1 MAQQIVWVEFDCLFS
16 PYSPLPSSLS
26 PLPPPLGHSG
36 PIVHSRTQVHISSF
50 GPVGAGH
57 VLEDGIEDL
66 LLDLGDG
73 VTVQDL
79 HRDLRAVHVVRVHA
93 AQDLRKKPP

>member
-1 MAQQIVWVEFDCLFS
+1 MAQQIVRVEFDCLFS
-16 PYSPLPSSLS
+16 PFS
-26 PLPPPLGHSG
+26 PLPPALGHSG

-93 AQDLRKKPP
+93 AQDLRKRHETP